1 VAILLSGI
9 TLVHFYA
16 ALDERSVVR
25 VETWQFESLKGSR
38 GNMNSKGARRNMNA
52 RALQRVAALVWLAVL
67 PWLSGAAT
75 PGFEAVSEGVAVL
88 LPTAGHSVHGIV
100 RFTPHPEGIAIQVHI
115 EGLSQRTRH
124 GFHIHEFGDCSAADA
139 SSAGPHYDPTNN
151 APGRHQHGM
160 RPLGDLDDLRADPQ
174 GRVDV
179 NFIARRL
186 SIAGPINPILGR
198 ALVLHA
204 NFEDPNDPMSQ
215 SGDRIACG
223 TIGVLSPQ
231 APAVPE
237 LPKPAAGG

>member
-1 VAILLSGI
+1 MQRWTNGALPESKAGNSKLSK
-9 TLVHFYA
+9 
-16 ALDERSVVR
+16 ESRS
-25 VETWQFESLKGSR
+25 
-38 GNMNSKGARRNMNA
+38 NMNSKHPPRNLNA
-52 RALQRVAALVWLAVL
+52 RALRRAATLVCMAAV

-75 PGFEAVSEGVAVL
+75 PGFESVSEGVAVL

-100 RFTPHPEGIAIQVHI
+100 RFTSHPQGVAVHVRI

-124 GFHIHEFGDCSAADA
+124 GFHVHEFGDCSAADA

-151 APGRHQHGM
+151 SPGRHQHGM

-174 GRVDV
+174 GRVEV
-179 NFIARRL
+179 KFIARRL
-186 SIAGPINPILGR
+186 SIAGPTNPILGR

-204 NFEDPNDPMSQ
+204 SFEDPNDPLSQ

-231 APAVPE
+231 APAVLE
-237 LPKPAAGG
+237 LPKPAASGKS